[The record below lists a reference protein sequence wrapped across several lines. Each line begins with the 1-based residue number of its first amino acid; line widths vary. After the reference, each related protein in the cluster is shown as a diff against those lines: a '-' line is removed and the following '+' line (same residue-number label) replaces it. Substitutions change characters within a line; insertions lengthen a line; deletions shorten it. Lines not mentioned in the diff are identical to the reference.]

1 MVYAS
6 SLTMTQVCWSAQVL
20 DQGVNYAAYLPPPP
34 RCPPPRCRC
43 PSWPWHRYAEP
54 GWAIRVSIR
63 VRVPSRVLDQ
73 GVNYVAYL
81 PPPPPPSRCPPPHP
95 PTPPHRPHRMRRQ
108 GARSGCQLCC
118 LSATSCDYLQRP
130 SGSSDLWP
138 DIQKCAKV
146 LFFKVYRL
154 VRSFLSSDTIL
165 ASYWSST
172 EQMWIPIGSS
182 NAIEKVRTRSN
193 FVIKKWKQDFFK
205 VESIN
210 LNFVSLVL
218 SSEHGASP
226 PQSCLLISDY
236 RNLTMTMMIMMRTLG
251 VTGGWVHS
259 VDSAQQLKRSQ
270 SAYLSPVTGR
280 LNWNGKW
287 WRWWSMMMSMVIMMI
302 MIMQHISKSGIYRT
316 QVNLGSDLWVRMSVR
331 PSQTDVCKT

>member
-1 MVYAS
+1 
-6 SLTMTQVCWSAQVL
+6 MTQVCWGRVSN
-20 DQGVNYAAYLPPPP
+20 QGVN
-34 RCPPPRCRC
+34 
-43 PSWPWHRYAEP
+43 
-54 GWAIRVSIR
+54 
-63 VRVPSRVLDQ
+63 Q
-73 GVNYVAYL
+73 GQGAK
-81 PPPPPPSRCPPPHP
+81 
-95 PTPPHRPHRMRRQ
+95 Q
-108 GARSGCQLCC
+108 GARSRCQLCC
-118 LSATSCDYLQRP
+118 LSSSSSTSSSLSSSSSSYSSSSSSSYAEARCSIRVSIMLLIGNLLWRP
-130 SGSSDLWP
+130 STALRLQWSLTRH
-138 DIQKCAKV
+138 AKMCKSFV
-146 LFFKVYRL
+146 FSKFIVC
-154 VRSFLSSDTIL
+154 SFLSSDTIL

-182 NAIEKVRTRSN
+182 NAREKVRTRSN
-193 FVIKKWKQDFFK
+193 FVIKKWKQDFLK

-236 RNLTMTMMIMMRTLG
+236 RNLTMTMVMMMKTLG

-287 WRWWSMMMSMVIMMI
+287 WRWWSLARRMVIVKFV
-302 MIMQHISKSGIYRT
+302 IMQNISKYGPLPKG
-316 QVNLGSDLWVRMSVR
+316 VG
-331 PSQTDVCKT
+331 